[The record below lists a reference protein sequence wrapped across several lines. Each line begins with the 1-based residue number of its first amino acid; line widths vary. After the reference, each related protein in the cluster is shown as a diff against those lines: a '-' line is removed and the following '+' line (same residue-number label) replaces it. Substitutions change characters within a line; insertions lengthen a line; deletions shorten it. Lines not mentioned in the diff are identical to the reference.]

1 MFVHD
6 LVGSEQHPVYHQLAA
21 ENLGRQYSFLRSLT
35 LASLQL
41 GQPMLSIEVL
51 KALNYHAISCL
62 HANAGEF
69 RPCPVTVG
77 TDFEPPPHFKVPA
90 LMQMFTNQVN
100 RMWETADPV
109 ALAAFVLWR
118 LNHIHPFI
126 NGNGR
131 AARAACHF
139 VLCLKA
145 GGWLPGEPIL
155 PELIRANRDEY
166 VKRLKLLDASAAVG
180 QLDLAPL
187 HELLAQ
193 LLDQQLTSAAT
204 EAAAAEAAAAEQIV
218 AIEALDAPLP
228 GAEQT

>member
-6 LVGSEQHPVYHQLAA
+6 LVGSEQHPVYHELAA
-21 ENLGRQYSFLRSLT
+21 GNLGRQYSFLRSVT
-35 LASLQL
+35 LASLQV
-41 GQPMLSIEVL
+41 GYPMLSIEVI

-69 RPCPVTVG
+69 RPWLVEVG
-77 TDFEPPPHFKVPA
+77 DYKPPAHYQVPA

-100 RMWETADPV
+100 RMWESYDAV

-118 LNHIHPFI
+118 LNNIHPFI

-131 AARAACHF
+131 TARAACHY

-155 PELIRANRDEY
+155 PELIRANRADY
-166 VKRLKLLDASAAVG
+166 VARLKLVDASAAAG
-180 QLDLAPL
+180 NIDLAPL
-187 HELLAQ
+187 HELLTK
-193 LLDQQLTSAAT
+193 LLDQQLSSSGPPAT
-204 EAAAAEAAAAEQIV
+204 E
-218 AIEALDAPLP
+218 
-228 GAEQT
+228 G